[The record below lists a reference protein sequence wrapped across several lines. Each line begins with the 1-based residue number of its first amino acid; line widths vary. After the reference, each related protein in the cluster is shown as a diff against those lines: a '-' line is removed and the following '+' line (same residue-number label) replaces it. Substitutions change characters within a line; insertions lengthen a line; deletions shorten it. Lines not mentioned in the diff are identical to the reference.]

1 MPVDS
6 KSPYYIDLEE
16 GWQMI
21 SDLQSEKKI
30 KDAGTTYVPQ
40 LTSQS
45 SDEYDAYLKR
55 GSLYGA
61 TTRTQKGLTG
71 AIMRKPPEAEC
82 PEKVKRLFKDMTLDG
97 KNFEEVVRKVVTE
110 DISYGYY
117 GILID
122 APPEGGDPKLAMY
135 SATSILYPVTERFGD
150 KIKLMRLTLKES
162 AFVPKNTDPYET
174 EEVEMVRELR
184 INEEGIY
191 EQVLHK
197 KVGSAWQVESTIQPE
212 VMGKKLTEIPFVF
225 FGAQENSVNPKESPL
240 LDLAYLNV
248 KHFVVNVDYFHA
260 LHYCGLPTPWA
271 AGFKLEEGATLRIGS
286 STAWVSDDPN
296 AKCGIMQA
304 TADSVGALENGLDKL
319 EKQMAVVGSRMIEQQ
334 RRGVE
339 TAEGLLIR
347 QTSDFAVL
355 SNIASCV
362 EEGMK
367 GVLAWLARWV
377 GAMESEIEKINVVL
391 NKDYTTGDVDPQVLT
406 ALFVALQNNE
416 ISVDTF
422 LSYLKAKE
430 VLPNNRTIQQEKDLI
445 LSSEN
450 AELTTAMIGAA
461 VSKVDKT
468 DNRLKGATDG
478 GTNDQKT

>member
-6 KSPYYIDLEE
+6 KSPYYVDLEE
-16 GWQMI
+16 GWKMI
-21 SDLQSEKKI
+21 SDLQSEKKM
-30 KDAGTTYVPQ
+30 KDATTTYVPQ
-40 LTSQS
+40 LTGQS
-45 SDEYDAYLKR
+45 DIEYEAYLKR

-82 PEKVKRLFKDMTLDG
+82 PEKVKRLFRDMTLDG

-162 AFVPKNTDPYET
+162 AFVPKDTDPYET

-184 INEEGIY
+184 INEEGVY

-197 KVGSAWQVESTIQPE
+197 KVGSAWQAEPPIQPE

-248 KHFVVNVDYFHA
+248 KHFAVNVDYFHA

-271 AGFKLEEGATLRIGS
+271 VGFEMKEGETLKIGS
-286 STAWVSDDPN
+286 STAWVSGNEN

-304 TADSVGALENGLDKL
+304 TADSVGALENGLDKI

-367 GVLAWLARWV
+367 EVLRWLARWV
-377 GAMESEIEKINVVL
+377 GVMEAEIEKIKVIL
-391 NKDYTTGDVDPQVLT
+391 NKDYTTADADPQVLT
-406 ALFVALQNNE
+406 ALFVALQNNT
-416 ISVDTF
+416 ISLDTF
-422 LSYLKAKE
+422 LLYLKTKE
-430 VLPNNRTIQQEKDLI
+430 VLPVNRTLQEEKDLI
-445 LSSEN
+445 LSGEN
-450 AELTTAMIGAA
+450 RELVEKMFGSIKANDM
-461 VSKVDKT
+461 T
-468 DNRLKGATDG
+468 DNQLKGASSAI
-478 GTNDQKT
+478 TNGQEE

>member
-6 KSPYYIDLEE
+6 KSPYYTDLEE

-21 SDLQSEKKI
+21 SDLQSEKKM
-30 KDAGTTYVPQ
+30 KDAETTYVPQ
-40 LTSQS
+40 LTGQS
-45 SDEYDAYLKR
+45 DDEYDAYLKR

-61 TTRTQKGLTG
+61 TTRTIKGLTG

-82 PEKVKRLFKDMTLDG
+82 PERVRRLFNDMTLDG
-97 KNFEEVVRKVVTE
+97 KSFEEVVRKVVTE

-117 GILID
+117 GILTD
-122 APPEGGDPKLAMY
+122 SPPEGGNPKLAMY
-135 SATSILYPVTERFGD
+135 SATSILYPVTKRVGD
-150 KIKLMRLTLKES
+150 KIKLVRLTLKES
-162 AFVPKNTDPYET
+162 VSVPKASDPYET
-174 EEVEMVRELR
+174 EEMEVVRELR

-197 KVGSAWQVESTIQPE
+197 NIDGVWTEEAAIQPE
-212 VMGKKLTEIPFVF
+212 VLGKKLTEIPFEF
-225 FGAQENSVNPKESPL
+225 FGASENSANPKESPV

-271 AGFKLEEGATLRIGS
+271 VGFEMKEGETLKIGS
-286 STAWVSDDPN
+286 STAWVSGNEN

-304 TADSVGALENGLDKL
+304 TADSVGALENGLDKI

-362 EEGMK
+362 EVGM
-367 GVLAWLARWV
+367 GNVLMRVARAV
-377 GAMESEIEKINVVL
+377 GCTEAEIAKIKVIL
-391 NKDYTTGDVDPQVLT
+391 NKDYTTADVNPQVLT
-406 ALFVALQNNE
+406 ALFVALQNNT
-416 ISVDTF
+416 ISIDTF
-422 LSYLKAKE
+422 LLYLKTKE
-430 VLPNNRTIQQEKDLI
+430 VLPVNRTLQEEKDLI
-445 LSSEN
+445 LSGEN
-450 AELTTAMIGAA
+450 RELVEKMFGSVIAED
-461 VSKVDKT
+461 VT
-468 DNRLKGATDG
+468 DNRLKSASNVN
-478 GTNDQKT
+478 TNGQDA